1 MTYDVFISYSR
12 RDYED
17 VNSFVALLQNRIPG
31 LKCWFDLTGIESGDE
46 FGDKIVSAI
55 DNSSHVLFMVS
66 ESSMESTWTKK
77 EVTYAKN
84 TGKRVIPILLKDSK
98 IKGWFLFE
106 YGTVDSIDSTDSK
119 QIDKLVNNLSKW
131 TESDSSINILRKHS
145 QQATGVHYKPK
156 LSSHVYPFSPLFHPI
171 INMGIALQLFLFSL
185 VLLMTIWTFLGGCL
199 ALYQHPQ
206 VSHVMLIL
214 SLTVSVYATVCIK
227 KLQSYW
233 IGLIIILDFI
243 EIYLVSH
250 LGEFLYQNWHLFTN
264 LKYPQSIRYQLL
276 YSLGANMQHH
286 RFMGISTFLIT
297 LAIIHTIVIC
307 LALCIRKDKV
317 SAWSR
322 MT

>member
-12 RDYED
+12 RDYEE

-131 TESDSSINILRKHS
+131 TNK
-145 QQATGVHYKPK
+145 
-156 LSSHVYPFSPLFHPI
+156 
-171 INMGIALQLFLFSL
+171 GIANHHSKNNKENNTTGQYFTIELANQL
-185 VLLMTIWTFLGGCL
+185 CKEE
-199 ALYQHPQ
+199 LYEQ
-206 VSHVMLIL
+206 
-214 SLTVSVYATVCIK
+214 A
-227 KLQSYW
+227 
-233 IGLIIILDFI
+233 FN
-243 EIYLVSH
+243 IY
-250 LGEFLYQNWHLFTN
+250 
-264 LKYPQSIRYQLL
+264 R
-276 YSLGANMQHH
+276 
-286 RFMGISTFLIT
+286 T
-297 LAIIHTIVIC
+297 LAERGDPDAQSNLGVCYHNGQGVKQDYIQAVYWYRKAAEQGEPHAQYNLGVCYHNGQGVKQDYIQAVYWYRKAVEQGEPNAQYNLGVCYHNGQGVKQDYTQAVYWYRKAAEQGNENAIKY
-307 LALCIRKDKV
+307 LAELKKQGFV
-317 SAWSR
+317 F
-322 MT
+322 